1 MASLIK
7 GLISDSPEPAVSCGE
22 DIFRTVFEQIQT
34 GIFIVDAK
42 DHIILD
48 ANPNAVSLLGRAKG
62 DLLGNSCHEFI
73 CPAKCGECPV
83 SDFHR
88 EVRNTEQIVINL
100 AGEKIPV
107 LKTVARVKIHDKD
120 YLLESFVDIRDQKK
134 SEERKGALIAFMN
147 EAVMRVRKPLEL
159 TQQNLQVLADQVR
172 SGDYDAEDIRMQ
184 LQIHANNIAQMV
196 KTLEDLS
203 EQAVKEQGIK
213 IPEHFTNFCLG
224 K

>member
-7 GLISDSPEPAVSCGE
+7 GLISDSPEPAVSSGE

-48 ANPNAVSLLGRAKG
+48 ANPNAVALLGRTKG
-62 DLLGNSCHEFI
+62 DLLGNTCHEFI

-88 EVRNTEQIVINL
+88 EVRNTEQIVINRT
-100 AGEKIPV
+100 GEKIPV
-107 LKTVARVKIHDKD
+107 LKTVAKVKIHSKD
-120 YLLESFVDIRDQKK
+120 YLLESFVDIRDQKR
-134 SEERKGALIAFMN
+134 SEERKIALIAFMN
-147 EAVMRVRKPLEL
+147 EAIMRVRKPLEL
-159 TQQNLQVLADQVR
+159 TRQNLQVLADR
-172 SGDYDAEDIRMQ
+172 AKSGDYDAEDIRMQ

-203 EQAVKEQGIK
+203 EQAVREQGIEM
-213 IPEHFTNFCLG
+213 PEHFRNFCLG

>member
-1 MASLIK
+1 
-7 GLISDSPEPAVSCGE
+7 
-22 DIFRTVFEQIQT
+22 
-34 GIFIVDAK
+34 VDAG

-48 ANPNAVSLLGRAKG
+48 ANPNAVALLGRTKG
-62 DLLGNSCHEFI
+62 DLLGNTCHEFI
-73 CPAKCGECPV
+73 CPARCGECPV

-88 EVRNTEQIVINL
+88 EVRNTEQVVIN
-100 AGEKIPV
+100 AKGEKIPV
-107 LKTVARVKIHDKD
+107 IKTVARVKIHDRD

-134 SEERKGALIAFMN
+134 SEERKIALIAFMN

-159 TQQNLQVLADQVR
+159 TQQNLQVIADMTKC
-172 SGDYDAEDIRMQ
+172 GDYDAEDIRMQ

-203 EQAVKEQGIK
+203 NQAVKEQGIE
-213 IPEHFTNFCLG
+213 IPDHFTNFCLG